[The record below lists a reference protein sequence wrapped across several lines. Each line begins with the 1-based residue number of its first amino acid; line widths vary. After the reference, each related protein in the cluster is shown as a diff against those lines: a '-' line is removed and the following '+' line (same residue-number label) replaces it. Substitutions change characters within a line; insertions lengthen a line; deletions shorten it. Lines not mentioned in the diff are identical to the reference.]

1 MDDMITEY
9 LWYNFLNSTSLVQF
23 IEDTEHERVC
33 VWGEYGVFKP
43 NFQPLHA
50 HKTMHNKYHIEYD
63 PKLKINYA
71 GQKAIACRK
80 QFCYFWH
87 QGNTFSILDTSV
99 MFVENVGQML
109 RQARAKGGGEWKKS
123 ERALE
128 HSL

>member
-71 GQKAIACRK
+71 G
-80 QFCYFWH
+80 
-87 QGNTFSILDTSV
+87 
-99 MFVENVGQML
+99 
-109 RQARAKGGGEWKKS
+109 
-123 ERALE
+123 
-128 HSL
+128 